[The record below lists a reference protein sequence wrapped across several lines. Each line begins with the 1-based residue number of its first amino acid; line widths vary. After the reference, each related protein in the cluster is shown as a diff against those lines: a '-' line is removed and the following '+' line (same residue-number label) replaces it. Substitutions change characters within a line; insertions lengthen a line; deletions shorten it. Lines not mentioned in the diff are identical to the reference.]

1 MSDFSLTLV
10 LQIKTSKIINDMAKV
25 QQKSEKITA
34 FGGIFFVLDKFDSI
48 LSSVI
53 DSHLGLRST
62 LIGYQYSEIIRAVFS
77 VFCCGGDCMEDLNLY
92 LKDVLTERP
101 HTRVPSADTVLRGI
115 EELATENISYTVEK
129 TGNVYDFNT
138 AEKLNQLLIKLLLAT
153 GQLTEGGAYDVD
165 FDHQFLEADKYDSKR
180 TYKGFDGYSPGVFTI
195 GGLIAYLENR
205 DGNCNVRFKQA
216 ETHRR
221 LFEMMSLFGIH
232 VRSFRA
238 DCGSYG
244 EDIVKVVMEHTEKFY
259 IRAERYAGLYEKVK
273 RQTGWTTVEIGFQ
286 QYDVQSFPFESFGD
300 VKHCRLVVQRQR
312 KQKGEQLDLF
322 DGEYTYRC
330 ILTNDWDMTDEEIIL
345 HYNKRG
351 SAEQVFDRQNNDFGW
366 AHLPKSFMNQN
377 TVFLLITAM
386 AANFYRYIVALP
398 LMAVL
403 FGIKATDRV
412 KSFLFRFIAVPAK
425 WIMTARQYVLN
436 IYTENRAYARPFKTE
451 FG

>member
-1 MSDFSLTLV
+1 
-10 LQIKTSKIINDMAKV
+10 MAKI
-25 QQKSEKITA
+25 QQKNEKITA

-53 DSHLGLRST
+53 DSHLGLRSK
-62 LIGYQYSEIIRAVFS
+62 LIGYQYSEIIRAIFS
-77 VFCCGGDCMEDLNLY
+77 VFYCGGNCIEDLNMY
-92 LKDVLTERP
+92 LKEVLTERP

-115 EELATENISYTVEK
+115 EELATDNKSYKAEK
-129 TGNVYDFNT
+129 TGNIYEFNT
-138 AEKLNQLLIKLLLAT
+138 AERLNQLLIKLLLTT
-153 GQLTEGGAYDVD
+153 GQLTEGGEYDVD
-165 FDHQFLEADKYDSKR
+165 FDHQFIEAEKYDSKR

-216 ETHRR
+216 ETLHR
-221 LFEMMSLFGIH
+221 FFMMMDSFGIH

-244 EDIVKVVMEHTEKFY
+244 EDIVKEVMKHADKFY
-259 IRAERYAGLYEKVK
+259 IRAEHYPGLYERVK

-286 QYDVQSFPFESFGD
+286 QYEVQSFPFDNFEG
-300 VKHCRLVVQRQR
+300 VRHCRLVVQRQR
-312 KQKGEQLDLF
+312 KQKGEQLDIF
-322 DGEYTYRC
+322 DGEYTYRS
-330 ILTNDWDMTDEEIIL
+330 ILTNDWDMTDEGIIL

-351 SAEQVFDRQNNDFGW
+351 AAERVFDCQNNDFGW

-398 LMAVL
+398 LMEKLFAV
-403 FGIKATDRV
+403 KVTDRV

-425 WIMTARQYVLN
+425 WIKTARQYKLN
-436 IYTENRAYARPFKTE
+436 IYSNKPYNIIWEH
-451 FG
+451 G